1 MRLLIEGEYIK
12 IQNFVEYLI
21 ENFSEK
27 GKTYEFEIHID
38 DRYDKKLLENREN
51 SLQDNIL
58 VMHSDGFEILS
69 PEYMSDLDKFKEK
82 IRQILDKETIVN
94 GFTLDNFNEHF
105 VHYKIRFVEHESE
118 HHFEFSFINLSV

>member
-1 MRLLIEGEYIK
+1 MRLLIEGKYIK

-21 ENFSEK
+21 ENYNEK

-58 VMHSDGFEILS
+58 LLHSDGFEILS
-69 PEYMSDLDKFKEK
+69 PEYMSDLHKFNEK
-82 IRQILDKETIVN
+82 VKQILDSETVAN
-94 GFTLDNFNEHF
+94 DFTVDNFSDQF
-105 VHYKIRFVEHESE
+105 VKYKIRFVEDESE
-118 HHFEFSFINLSV
+118 HHFNYSFIKLSI